1 MCVFREILQTMFSAA
16 VMSGSSNGV
25 QAIVKQ
31 TYEHAAYVHCYA
43 HQLNLV
49 MLNAASENTNV
60 HIFFANLQGMLVS
73 LKVSLFYYKY
83 SCAKI
88 DVFLENIHR

>member
-1 MCVFREILQTMFSAA
+1 
-16 VMSGSSNGV
+16 MSRPSNGV

-49 MLNAASENTNV
+49 MLNAASANTNIR
-60 HIFFANLQGMLVS
+60 IFFANLMNLYIIFQIVINELQ
-73 LKVSLFYYKY
+73 Y
-83 SCAKI
+83 
-88 DVFLENIHR
+88 

>member
-1 MCVFREILQTMFSAA
+1 
-16 VMSGSSNGV
+16 MSRQSNGV

-49 MLNAASENTNV
+49 MLNAASANTNIR
-60 HIFFANLQGMLVS
+60 IFFANLQ
-73 LKVSLFYYKY
+73 
-83 SCAKI
+83 
-88 DVFLENIHR
+88 